1 MNEATEERGI
11 RGEDE
16 RGIVWRRCKNITG
29 DSQPHSPSSILS
41 ISPLHARTFYI
52 SPRERRVFLPL
63 ERIISFASSGNAIG
77 LKSWRKKVDSRNSK
91 FTSMSFGVFSSIFL
105 VLFCSRFFLFFFSFL
120 IAYTFELFFIDVST
134 ILTRRIISSR
144 KSYFVATIF
153 RCDRSFLGNTI
164 ASLIANQLRS

>member
-1 MNEATEERGI
+1 MRGGSYGDVAKISLAT
-11 RGEDE
+11 
-16 RGIVWRRCKNITG
+16 
-29 DSQPHSPSSILS
+29 LS
-41 ISPLHARTFYI
+41 HTLLPRYYRFHPCTLVRFTYPRVNVVFFSPL
-52 SPRERRVFLPL
+52 RELFLLLRV
-63 ERIISFASSGNAIG
+63 AIG